1 MNAIKFYLIN
11 NGVLPT
17 NDNDES
23 MYGAMNDDD
32 CTVVTKESAAVFSGG
47 NIQHSS
53 SATYI

>member
-17 NDNDES
+17 DDNDES
-23 MYGAMNDDD
+23 MDGAINDDD
-32 CTVVTKESAAVFSGG
+32 CTVVTKESVAVFSGG

-53 SATYI
+53 SAMYI